1 MKKVCLCL
9 AFVLAAVCILCSCS
23 DLPAP
28 STSETVNPSV
38 DVTLKKWEDCG
49 ASIDKAEEISGIK
62 FGESL
67 KNIVSVR
74 AIPYTAIE
82 VVCSLDKSA
91 SDNTVTLRK
100 AVSYAVK
107 NSENL
112 SGVNTNGLS
121 PTMATFEIKGAN
133 LVNEK
138 GETVVGEY
146 NDNNYKYSF
155 YCKKGLNGNR
165 VYYYIKKMI
174 TE

>member
-91 SDNTVTLRK
+91 SDL
-100 AVSYAVK
+100 SLIHI
-107 NSENL
+107 SE
-112 SGVNTNGLS
+112 
-121 PTMATFEIKGAN
+121 PT
-133 LVNEK
+133 
-138 GETVVGEY
+138 
-146 NDNNYKYSF
+146 
-155 YCKKGLNGNR
+155 R
-165 VYYYIKKMI
+165 P
-174 TE
+174 

>member
-49 ASIDKAEEISGIK
+49 VSIDKAEEISGIK

-133 LVNEK
+133 FVNEK

-146 NDNNYKYSF
+146 KVTIINILF
-155 YCKKGLNGNR
+155 IAKKD
-165 VYYYIKKMI
+165 
-174 TE
+174 

>member
-1 MKKVCLCL
+1 MKKVYLCL

-112 SGVNTNGLS
+112 SGVNTN
-121 PTMATFEIKGAN
+121 
-133 LVNEK
+133 
-138 GETVVGEY
+138 
-146 NDNNYKYSF
+146 
-155 YCKKGLNGNR
+155 
-165 VYYYIKKMI
+165 
-174 TE
+174 

>member
-67 KNIVSVR
+67 ENNCKCKSYSIHGDRSGLFVR
-74 AIPYTAIE
+74 
-82 VVCSLDKSA
+82 
-91 SDNTVTLRK
+91 
-100 AVSYAVK
+100 
-107 NSENL
+107 
-112 SGVNTNGLS
+112 
-121 PTMATFEIKGAN
+121 
-133 LVNEK
+133 
-138 GETVVGEY
+138 
-146 NDNNYKYSF
+146 
-155 YCKKGLNGNR
+155 
-165 VYYYIKKMI
+165 
-174 TE
+174 

>member
-1 MKKVCLCL
+1 MFFADKNNQINNKRRCHYEKVCLCL

-23 DLPAP
+23 DLPAS

-107 NSENL
+107 
-112 SGVNTNGLS
+112 
-121 PTMATFEIKGAN
+121 
-133 LVNEK
+133 
-138 GETVVGEY
+138 TVKISAESIQT
-146 NDNNYKYSF
+146 DFLPQWRLLK
-155 YCKKGLNGNR
+155 LR
-165 VYYYIKKMI
+165 VRIL
-174 TE
+174 

>member
-38 DVTLKKWEDCG
+38 DVTLKKWDDCG

-67 KNIVSVR
+67 KN
-74 AIPYTAIE
+74 IPYTAIE

-133 LVNEK
+133 FVNEK

-155 YCKKGLNGNR
+155 YC
-165 VYYYIKKMI
+165 
-174 TE
+174 

>member
-1 MKKVCLCL
+1 MALPN
-9 AFVLAAVCILCSCS
+9 AFLILCSCS

-133 LVNEK
+133 FVNEK
-138 GETVVGEY
+138 GKTVVGAIKPGTASTWLKRLVKHGMIESV
-146 NDNNYKYSF
+146 DG
-155 YCKKGLNGNR
+155 KGTYRKPLPNG
-165 VYYYIKKMI
+165 V
-174 TE
+174 

>member
-62 FGESL
+62 F
-67 KNIVSVR
+67 
-74 AIPYTAIE
+74 
-82 VVCSLDKSA
+82 
-91 SDNTVTLRK
+91 
-100 AVSYAVK
+100 
-107 NSENL
+107 ENL

-133 LVNEK
+133 FVNEK

-155 YCKKGLNGNR
+155 YCEKGLNGNR
-165 VYYYIKKMI
+165 VYNYIKKMI

>member
-1 MKKVCLCL
+1 MEKVCLCI

-38 DVTLKKWEDCG
+38 DVTLKSGK
-49 ASIDKAEEISGIK
+49 IAERVLIKRKKFRIK

-121 PTMATFEIKGAN
+121 PTMATFDIKGAN
-133 LVNEK
+133 FVNEK
-138 GETVVGEY
+138 GKTVVGEY
-146 NDNNYKYSF
+146 SDNNYKYSF
-155 YCKKGLNGNR
+155 YCKKD
-165 VYYYIKKMI
+165 
-174 TE
+174 

>member
-67 KNIVSVR
+67 KN
-74 AIPYTAIE
+74 
-82 VVCSLDKSA
+82 
-91 SDNTVTLRK
+91 TVTLRK

-133 LVNEK
+133 FVNEK

-155 YCKKGLNGNR
+155 YCKKGLNGNL
-165 VYYYIKKMI
+165 VYNYIKKMI

>member
-1 MKKVCLCL
+1 MKKVYLCL

-107 NSENL
+107 NL
-112 SGVNTNGLS
+112 SL
-121 PTMATFEIKGAN
+121 IH
-133 LVNEK
+133 
-138 GETVVGEY
+138 
-146 NDNNYKYSF
+146 
-155 YCKKGLNGNR
+155 
-165 VYYYIKKMI
+165 I
-174 TE
+174 

>member
-121 PTMATFEIKGAN
+121 PTMATF
-133 LVNEK
+133 VNEK

-165 VYYYIKKMI
+165 VYNYIKKMI

>member
-1 MKKVCLCL
+1 MIKRKK
-9 AFVLAAVCILCSCS
+9 FR
-23 DLPAP
+23 
-28 STSETVNPSV
+28 
-38 DVTLKKWEDCG
+38 
-49 ASIDKAEEISGIK
+49 IK

-121 PTMATFEIKGAN
+121 PTMATFDIKGAN
-133 LVNEK
+133 FVNEK
-138 GETVVGEY
+138 GKTVVGEY
-146 NDNNYKYSF
+146 SDNNYKYSF
-155 YCKKGLNGNR
+155 YCKKD
-165 VYYYIKKMI
+165 
-174 TE
+174 

>member
-1 MKKVCLCL
+1 MGRLRSL
-9 AFVLAAVCILCSCS
+9 
-23 DLPAP
+23 
-28 STSETVNPSV
+28 
-38 DVTLKKWEDCG
+38 
-49 ASIDKAEEISGIK
+49 SIDKAEEISGIK

-133 LVNEK
+133 FVNEK

-155 YCKKGLNGNR
+155 YCKKGLNGNL
-165 VYYYIKKMI
+165 VYNYIKKMI

>member
-1 MKKVCLCL
+1 MSKISARCFYFFGNISATICKNLIFKFFHLVRKVFLIC
-9 AFVLAAVCILCSCS
+9 AKS
-23 DLPAP
+23 D
-28 STSETVNPSV
+28 S
-38 DVTLKKWEDCG
+38 
-49 ASIDKAEEISGIK
+49 
-62 FGESL
+62 
-67 KNIVSVR
+67 
-74 AIPYTAIE
+74 
-82 VVCSLDKSA
+82 
-91 SDNTVTLRK
+91 K

-112 SGVNTNGLS
+112 SGVNTNELS

-133 LVNEK
+133 FVNEK

-165 VYYYIKKMI
+165 VYNYIKKMI

>member
-1 MKKVCLCL
+1 M
-9 AFVLAAVCILCSCS
+9 
-23 DLPAP
+23 
-28 STSETVNPSV
+28 
-38 DVTLKKWEDCG
+38 
-49 ASIDKAEEISGIK
+49 
-62 FGESL
+62 

-133 LVNEK
+133 FVNEK
-138 GETVVGEY
+138 GKTVVGEY

-155 YCKKGLNGNR
+155 YCKKGLNGNQ
-165 VYYYIKKMI
+165 VYNYIKKMI